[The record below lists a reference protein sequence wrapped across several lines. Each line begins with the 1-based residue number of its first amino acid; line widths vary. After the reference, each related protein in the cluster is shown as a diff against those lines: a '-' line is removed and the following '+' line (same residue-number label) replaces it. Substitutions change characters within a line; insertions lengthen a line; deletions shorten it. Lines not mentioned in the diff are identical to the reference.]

1 MKISKEMIREIVR
14 AQSAFTRRLDE
25 RGGLGANGP
34 DEYTQYVV
42 YPGEYVRTA
51 EDLLTPEEIESVGRQ
66 RINTMAVDFADDLA
80 YSLADSEEG
89 FGSSDRTY
97 EFQAYLEQ
105 LGFKTG
111 FPGGYLAVVR
121 EGRNFRKNTNLSL
134 VSEQYGFGGEEESGS
149 LLIDFAREYA
159 KLGGAV
165 QEQVEAVVNMYVQF
179 GADEEFADL
188 VLRQNPNA
196 LDIAHRRLSR
206 LADSLGEEGAI
217 VLDALE
223 SANAVVDR
231 SEES

>member
-1 MKISKEMIREIVR
+1 MKISKEMVREIVR
-14 AQSAFTRRLDE
+14 AQSVFTRRLDE
-25 RGGLGANGP
+25 RGDLGANGP
-34 DEYTQYVV
+34 DEYTNYVV
-42 YPGEYVRTA
+42 YPSEYVRTA
-51 EDLLTPEEIESVGRQ
+51 EELLTPEEIESVGRQ
-66 RINTMAVDFADDLA
+66 KINSMAVDFADELA

-121 EGRNFRKNTNLSL
+121 EGRNTREDASLSL
-134 VSEQYGFGGEEESGS
+134 VSEQYGFGGSEESGS

-188 VLRQNPNA
+188 VLRQNSNA

-206 LADSLGEEGAI
+206 LADALGDEGAI
-217 VLDALE
+217 VLEALE
-223 SANAVVDR
+223 NANAIFDHF
-231 SEES
+231 EED